1 MGRKI
6 ANHSSHRS
14 QGLKETHN
22 TLKTLKVKLFGAKT
36 LWINWSGQ
44 KPSCP
49 LPDQTSHL
57 PSHANLFPEWD
68 IFFAKLWWHLHWY
81 HGMWASHCL
90 ADSRQAQSCLAKNSL
105 YLWSFH
111 MAVLWPLVPCFISLV
126 FSTFIADWTP
136 GGDGDPAK
144 NITQTRLKFTFAHW
158 ISKIGDVITE
168 YLNLDTSSLNILFI
182 CYYCY
187 LI

>member
-1 MGRKI
+1 MWVKWGGKSLKEADTDVIYSLIVLAQINLQMGRKI

-22 TLKTLKVKLFGAKT
+22 ALKTLKVKHFGAKT
-36 LWINWSGQ
+36 LWNWSG
-44 KPSCP
+44 PTPC
-49 LPDQTSHL
+49 LDW
-57 PSHANLFPEWD
+57 ND
-68 IFFAKLWWHLHWY
+68 
-81 HGMWASHCL
+81 GMWASHCL
-90 ADSRQAQSCLAKNSL
+90 ANSRHTQSCFVENSL

-158 ISKIGDVITE
+158 ISKLGDVITE
-168 YLNLDTSSLNILFI
+168 YLNFDTSSLV
-182 CYYCY
+182 
-187 LI
+187 